1 MLSYQ
6 DSYELAQSLTSD
18 DDATNLTLLKE
29 FIRIGTKK
37 LQAQLGLYI
46 TEEQRDITL
55 YTDTISGTSGLAYY
69 LPENFKS
76 LTEFYTTI
84 GTVQY
89 PAELI
94 QDIEFWRQI
103 SSSTT
108 GSTSAYPQLVFI
120 KNDRIEV
127 WPLPTDSDTNTATIR
142 YQAIEKDLTQ
152 ADYTTGT
159 ITTLANGASAV
170 TGADSVWTAGMIG
183 RYFKIND
190 DGQWYKIAGRTA
202 DTAITLEREYQGVSI
217 ATGTDNYTI
226 GQIAKLPLDAYE
238 LPVFYA
244 IWKWALFRKDTQLAR
259 EYERAWKEGVRDA
272 RVNWANRSS
281 SAIIR
286 NRRGPRRSGIINP
299 NLYPT
304 GMS

>member
-6 DSYELAQSLTSD
+6 DQYELAQSLCSD

-37 LQAQLGLYI
+37 IQAQLGLYI
-46 TEEQRDITL
+46 TEEQRTFTL
-55 YTDTISGTSGLAYY
+55 YTDTITGLSGLAYY

-94 QDIEFWRQI
+94 QDIELWRQI

-108 GSTSAYPQLVFI
+108 GSTSSYPQFVFI

-127 WPLPTDSDTNTATIR
+127 YPLPAAADTNTSTIR

-152 ADYTTGT
+152 ADYSTGT
-159 ITTLANGASAV
+159 ILTLANGASAV
-170 TGADSVWTAGMIG
+170 TGTDSVWTAGMIG
-183 RYFKIND
+183 RYFKIDD

-202 DTAITLEREYQGVSI
+202 ATAITLEREYQGTSI
-217 ATGTDNYTI
+217 AAGTSTYTI
-226 GQIAKLPLDAYE
+226 GQIATLPQDAYE
-238 LPVFYA
+238 LPVYYA
-244 IWKWALFRKDTQLAR
+244 AWKWSLFRKDTQLAR
-259 EYERAWKEGVRDA
+259 EYERAWKEGLRDA
-272 RVNWANRSS
+272 KSIWGNRSS
-281 SAIIR
+281 SNIIR
-286 NRRGPRRSGIINP
+286 SSGVKRRAVNP
-299 NLYPT
+299 NNYPGEIT
-304 GMS
+304 